1 MSLIHFLKE
10 PRGLNLVSPSVL
22 VGSDEFIK
30 GLNLKVNHFGQ
41 LATREGLKKITT
53 TGCNAAIKHIAY
65 LPVGSNTYYIFVI
78 DADNKVYKVTGDEGE
93 MVLGN
98 SLGTLEGEAVIVPF
112 NGYGIILDTGYV
124 KTTQGTSVD
133 MAYDDGE
140 GANGYQYNG
149 LCRTLASLV
158 ALYSGSQT
166 RRGAIFTTQTWTGSG
181 TIPLKALDVWL
192 SKKGA
197 PDSTVIAKLYNSTG
211 SSLLATSETSYDKD
225 DLTTNP
231 MKMRFYFTSDY
242 GLASNTGYRI
252 IVIYTAGDVDNCV
265 NVHQDDVV
273 SGGDGT
279 YYDGSWHGDD
289 TANVALGVKPGKP
302 PKASFGAVKD
312 LRLFAGGDSDNP
324 GYMWYSNLNTAFDW
338 STPKKILS
346 TNTGYAGEGAGYI
359 GCIDDDA
366 NAFPLG
372 AILPLYGDLFVIG
385 KAKQPFLSKLTG
397 YTPDDFKLPPLFQ
410 HIYTNHKTAQ
420 GLPNDLWFTS
430 GSSTH
435 HILGV
440 QEYGD
445 VRTFSPGDPIKKI
458 IETYSD
464 DDAFAGYN
472 PVDGQY
478 LLKLTGYDNI
488 LVCHTAHPLE
498 GGAFIW
504 TEYKLKNLTPSAF
517 ASFSGH
523 LYVGCTNGHLYRL
536 DETIVTDD
544 GTLPDVELK
553 TGILE
558 FPFIAQ
564 HLDKMFL
571 KIASTAEATAI
582 LSFYKNGASECQ
594 WHKDLEISDSS
605 IQDTMSYTCKAMQLY
620 LHDLVYTEEVT
631 IQDLIFHSGKA

>member
-22 VGSDEFIK
+22 VGSDEFTK

-53 TGCNAAIKHIAY
+53 TGCSAAIKHIAY
-65 LPVGSNTYYIFVI
+65 LPVGSNTYYIFVV
-78 DADNKVYKVTGDEGE
+78 DADNKVYKITGSEGE
-93 MVLGN
+93 MVPGS

-140 GANGYQYNG
+140 GVNGYQYNG
-149 LCRTLASLV
+149 LCRTLASSV

-166 RRGAIFTTQTWTGSG
+166 RRGVSFTTQTWTGSG
-181 TIPLKALDVWL
+181 TIPLKALDIWL

-197 PDSTVIAKLYNSTG
+197 PDDSVIARLYNGAG
-211 SSLLATSETSYDKD
+211 SVLLATSETSYDKD

-231 MKMRFYFTSDY
+231 MKMRFTFTSNY
-242 GLASNTGYRI
+242 GLASDTGYRI
-252 IVIYTAGDVDNCV
+252 IVIYTAGDIDNCV
-265 NVHQDDVV
+265 NVHQDDIV

-279 YYDGSWHGDD
+279 YYDGSWHSDAA
-289 TANVALGVKPGKP
+289 ANVALGVKPGKP

-338 STPKKILS
+338 STPKKVLS

-372 AILPLYGDLFVIG
+372 AILPLYGDLFIIG

-397 YTPDDFKLPPLFQ
+397 YTPDDFRLPPLFQ
-410 HIYTNHKTAQ
+410 HIYTNHKTTQ

-498 GGAFIW
+498 GNVFIW
-504 TEYKLKNLTPSAF
+504 TEYKFKDLTPSAF

-582 LSFYKNGASECQ
+582 LSFYKNGESECR

-605 IQDTMSYTCKAMQLY
+605 IQDTIANADGIK
-620 LHDLVYTEEVT
+620 
-631 IQDLIFHSGKA
+631 I